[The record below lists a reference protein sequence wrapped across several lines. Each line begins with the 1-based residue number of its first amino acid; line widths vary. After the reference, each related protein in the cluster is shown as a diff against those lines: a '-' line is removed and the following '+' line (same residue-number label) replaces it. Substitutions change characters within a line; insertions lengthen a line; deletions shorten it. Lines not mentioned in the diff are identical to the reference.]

1 MRETIDSLLSLND
14 LHWRGNAY
22 QWFFYAA
29 ILLVLIFEKR
39 KTIRIVFGWA
49 PVLYLALMFNPIC
62 IKALNLAGLSNP
74 AYFARLFSFMP
85 LMYVIARGFT
95 ILLMTR
101 NNWIKLVGVC
111 LTCTVICLTGKNI
124 YGETWLTKADNLEKV
139 PQETLDILEAIDA
152 DENQNVS
159 IAPIDASAVYIRQ
172 VADVITPYGR
182 NVGGLGRLLE
192 MDPPDA
198 QQVMEKAG
206 FWCVDYVMVHRTDS
220 TISAFE
226 EQGYEP
232 YALTEN
238 YALFKVEGVPRIKQI
253 LNENRQIVSESY
265 YDETG
270 ELAVTGNGYTTIL
283 YEYGPTNQVDK
294 QSYYDVDGNQF
305 CFPEGYTSVRN
316 EHYTNGKTKS
326 LAYLDKNGNP
336 VLKDGR
342 CETRYRYDSS
352 GRVVQETYYDEQGKP
367 MKRMDGEYAMRRI
380 TYLEGS
386 TVERYYDEVGEPVFS
401 AGGYA
406 GKKTVYDG
414 ENQLTEVIYYD
425 SEGNEIGGA
434 GGGRA
439 AEDQCLTYY
448 ERTCGAAIDD
458 NGAISFETSI
468 EDNRINAVWFQLYN
482 AVTGEYLFNFGQA
495 YGPIE
500 VHGEYTHQLPSGLYR
515 LVFKCNTN
523 LKDESI
529 SSLEYL
535 TEGEILNYRYYVDEF
550 QDKEVKI
557 QNFYIGRENRAFLS
571 DLLIA

>member
-14 LHWRGNAY
+14 LHWRGSAF

-39 KTIRIVFGWA
+39 KTIRIVFGWV
-49 PVLYLALMFNPIC
+49 PVLYLALMFNPVC
-62 IKALNLAGLSNP
+62 LKLLNYAGLSNP

-124 YGETWLTKADNLEKV
+124 YGESWFVKADNLAKV
-139 PQETLDILEAIDA
+139 PQETLDILEAIDVE
-152 DENQNVS
+152 ENHNVC

-172 VADVITPYGR
+172 VADVVTPYGR
-182 NVGGLGRLLE
+182 SVGVLGNMLS
-192 MDPPDA
+192 MDPPDV
-198 QQVMEKAG
+198 QQVMELAG
-206 FWCVDYVMVHRTDS
+206 QQDVDYVMAHRTDV
-220 TISAFE
+220 TPSAFA

-238 YALFKVEGVPRIKQI
+238 YVLFKVDGVPRVKRT
-253 LNENRQIVSESY
+253 LNDKRQVVSVSN
-265 YDETG
+265 YDAAG
-270 ELAVTGNGYTTIL
+270 KLAATNSGFTTVL
-283 YEYGPTNQVDK
+283 YEYDASNQVDK
-294 QSYYDVDGNQF
+294 QSYFDIDGNQYEF
-305 CFPEGYTSVRN
+305 IEGYSSIEN
-316 EHYTNGKTKS
+316 KHYANGNTKS

-342 CETRYRYDSS
+342 YETRYRYDPS
-352 GRVVQETYYDEQGKP
+352 GRVVQECYYDGDGKP
-367 MKRMDGEYAMRRI
+367 MKRMDGEYGMCKI
-380 TYLEGS
+380 SYSDDS
-386 TVERYYDEVGEPVFS
+386 TVERYYDEAGKPVLS

-406 GKKTVYDG
+406 GKKTVYD
-414 ENQLTEVIYYD
+414 EESQLTEVIYYD
-425 SEGNEIGGA
+425 TEGNEIGGV
-434 GGGRA
+434 GGERE
-439 AEDQCLTYY
+439 AETECLKFF
-448 ERTCGAAIDD
+448 ERTCGASIDG
-458 NGAISFETSI
+458 NEAVSFETSI

-495 YGPIE
+495 YEPGEIY
-500 VHGEYTHQLPSGLYR
+500 GEYVHELPSGLYR

-523 LKDESI
+523 MKDESI
-529 SSLEYL
+529 FGIEYL
-535 TEGEILNYRYYVDEF
+535 TEGEILNYSYYVDEF

-557 QNFYIGRENRAFLS
+557 QNFHIGRENRAFQSELQ
-571 DLLIA
+571 IA

>member
-95 ILLMTR
+95 SLLRIR
-101 NNWIKLVGVC
+101 NNWGKMAGVC
-111 LTCTVICLTGKNI
+111 LACAVICLTGKNI
-124 YGETWLTKADNLEKV
+124 YGETWLTKADNLAKV

-152 DENQNVS
+152 EENQNIS

-182 NVGGLGRLLE
+182 SVGVLGNMLS
-192 MDPPDA
+192 MDPPDV
-198 QQVMEKAG
+198 QQVMELAG
-206 FWCVDYVMVHRTDS
+206 QQDVDYVMAHRTDA
-220 TISAFE
+220 TLTAFA

-238 YALFKVEGVPRIKQI
+238 YALFKVERVPRLERT
-253 LNENRQIVSESY
+253 LNDKRQIVSLAK
-265 YDETG
+265 YDENSK
-270 ELAVTGNGYTTIL
+270 AIAIDSGYYTVS
-283 YEYGPTNQVDK
+283 YEYDASNQVYK
-294 QSYYDVDGNQF
+294 QSFFDVDGDLYEF
-305 CFPEGYTSVRN
+305 IGGESSIKTI
-316 EHYTNGKTKS
+316 HYSNGNTKS

-386 TVERYYDEVGEPVFS
+386 TVERYYDEAGEPVFS

-439 AEDQCLTYY
+439 AEDQCLKYY

-550 QDKEVKI
+550 QDKEVRI

-571 DLLIA
+571 ELLIA